1 MICKTSKIVQYKTS
15 LAKKFQKMSN
25 SLTQDRKLQTQK
37 SALEINLMNH
47 NFFLFDRLSD
57 RVMVVLVRRAA

>member
-1 MICKTSKIVQYKTS
+1 
-15 LAKKFQKMSN
+15 MSN